1 MIELRIIDENNYEQC
16 FTLKASVKNE
26 SFVDSVI
33 YSLAEAWVFYKD
45 TRPFAIYDGNQMIG
59 FVSIYI
65 GEDNYQIINFLIDD
79 HFQKEHGAKR
89 VSVPVELKNEIAQRF
104 WSRLGFVFSDTVED
118 GYVFMRLYL
127 K

>member
-1 MIELRIIDENNYEQC
+1 MG
-16 FTLKASVKNE
+16 TKA
-26 SFVDSVI
+26 
-33 YSLAEAWVFYKD
+33 AA
-45 TRPFAIYDGNQMIG
+45 AC
-59 FVSIYI
+59 
-65 GEDNYQIINFLIDD
+65 INLL
-79 HFQKEHGAKR
+79 QKEHGAKR